1 MSLSVTQRKEV
12 ILRCPGQQDWFVKLW
27 ELPGGL
33 QRIARRGSFQ
43 YFAKITTNGCVR
55 SDRANIGGERLRCYR
70 ILGQPPVR
78 DWQSLERAQ
87 LQQLP
92 NQKEKTRKMRSP
104 MQWAK
109 EQRRKRVVG
118 IAICE
123 HNPTNPFSILGH
135 DDLSECAA
143 GIVGYQGCSLQ
154 IKRRK
159 KVGKKLCESRGT
171 EIGIFLQSD
180 LM

>member
-1 MSLSVTQRKEV
+1 MSLSVPQGKEAIV
-12 ILRCPGQQDWFVKLW
+12 RRPGQQDWFVKQR

-33 QRIARRGSFQ
+33 PGIARRGSFQ

-55 SDRANIGGERLRCYR
+55 SDRANIGCERLRRDR
-70 ILGQPPVR
+70 ILGHPAVR
-78 DWQSLERAQ
+78 DWQALEQAQ

-92 NQKEKTRKMRSP
+92 NQKQKTRNMRSP

-109 EQRRKRVVG
+109 EQRGKGVVG

-123 HNPTNPFSILGH
+123 HNATNPFSVLGH
-135 DDLSECAA
+135 DDLSECAS
-143 GIVGYQGCSLQ
+143 GIVGYQRCSLQ

>member
-1 MSLSVTQRKEV
+1 MSVSVPQRKEA
-12 ILRCPGQQDWFVKLW
+12 ILPCPGQQDWFVKQW

-43 YFAKITTNGCVR
+43 YFAEITTNRRVP
-55 SDRANIGGERLRCYR
+55 SDRVNIGCQRLRRDR

-78 DWQSLERAQ
+78 DWQALEPAQ

-92 NQKEKTRKMRSP
+92 NQKQKTRNMRSP
-104 MQWAK
+104 MQWTK
-109 EQRRKRVVG
+109 EQRRKGVVG
-118 IAICE
+118 IAIGE
-123 HNPTNPFSILGH
+123 HNPTNPFSRLGH
-135 DDLSECAA
+135 DNLTECTS
-143 GIVGYQGCSLQ
+143 GIIGYQRCSIQ

-159 KVGKKLCESRGT
+159 KVGKKVSEYRGNK
-171 EIGIFLQSD
+171 IKKLIKSD